1 MVRPRG
7 LDKAAKPLQSQTEK
21 PAGNPTKK
29 VRVKCGLPHW
39 AVMQQG
45 LNKKTLE
52 IYFRGDIC
60 EIHAAD
66 FLNFAAEKTA
76 KKWYAHGGC
85 LPVFIKL
92 EKSL

>member
-1 MVRPRG
+1 MGTRQSG
-7 LDKAAKPLQSQTEK
+7 EAAAEPGGETGWQ
-21 PAGNPTKK
+21 PNKK